1 MSTPPADA
9 PVYKLPPVVAG
20 RVDGEGST
28 TRIDWP
34 DGPVTPLEGMAAP
47 LVPVKRAGVE
57 GVELFV
63 KLGGGVTVPAGLEPV
78 EAVDEL
84 PKPPGGA

>member
-1 MSTPPADA
+1 M
-9 PVYKLPPVVAG
+9 VAG
-20 RVDGEGST
+20 RDDGEGST

-34 DGPVTPLEGMAAP
+34 DEPVTPLDGIAGLP
-47 LVPVKRAGVE
+47 VPVKRAGVE
-57 GVELFV
+57 VELFA
-63 KLGGGVTVPAGLEPV
+63 KLGGGVTVPVELEPV